1 MNESKCG
8 VVKRMDIRIN
18 MIWLR
23 NLKKVK
29 KELRNERWPRNAQEG
44 FYTGTVLMAHALEQ
58 IRKDIKTRMPSASDN
73 RIELEFC
80 RMLIRFNKM
89 DERWIRKHKL
99 DYEKIKNK

>member
-1 MNESKCG
+1 
-8 VVKRMDIRIN
+8 MDIRIN

-29 KELRNERWPRNAQEG
+29 EELCNERWPRSAQEG

-58 IRKDIKTRMPSASDN
+58 IRKDIKTRLPGASYT
-73 RIELEFC
+73 RIELEFS

-89 DERWIRKHKL
+89 DERWI
-99 DYEKIKNK
+99 IKQQQDIDTVKRIEG

>member
-1 MNESKCG
+1 
-8 VVKRMDIRIN
+8 

-29 KELRNERWPRNAQEG
+29 EELRGERWPRNAQEG

-58 IRKDIKTRMPSASDN
+58 IRKDIKTRMPGASDN
-73 RIELEFC
+73 TIELEFS

-89 DERWIRKHKL
+89 DERWIKKQKPDH
-99 DYEKIKNK
+99 EKTKNK